1 MKKKVL
7 IYITRTKNERTE
19 LLVFKHR
26 DFPDAGIQVPAGSV
40 EGDEEIE
47 DAAIR
52 ETQEESGI
60 SINSPNFVGA
70 YRWFRQDT
78 GELQERNVFHFH
90 LTESD
95 DVWTH
100 KVTGSVEDED
110 QDLIFNFYWIPINE
124 GPNVLSAQQGIYLA
138 ELHF

>member
-60 SINSPNFVGA
+60 SLTLPISLAPTAGLGRILVS
-70 YRWFRQDT
+70 YRRETF
-78 GELQERNVFHFH
+78 F
-90 LTESD
+90 
-95 DVWTH
+95 
-100 KVTGSVEDED
+100 
-110 QDLIFNFYWIPINE
+110 IFI
-124 GPNVLSAQQGIYLA
+124 
-138 ELHF
+138 